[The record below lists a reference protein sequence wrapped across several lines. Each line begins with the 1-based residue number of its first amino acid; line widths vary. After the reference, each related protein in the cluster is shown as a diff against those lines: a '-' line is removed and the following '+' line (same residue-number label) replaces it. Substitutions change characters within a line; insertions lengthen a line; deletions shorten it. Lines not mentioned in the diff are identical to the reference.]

1 MSKKGLDQERVPL
14 SIPFLNF
21 IEARSL
27 LGDMEVRPKHAVPP
41 SETKSRM
48 CKMMWCEGWWGPQVI
63 KDFRDVIMGQGELPG
78 GCGDQTRSSGRDGIS
93 SGG

>member
-14 SIPFLNF
+14 SIPFLNV

-27 LGDMEVRPKHAVPP
+27 LGDVEVRPKHGVPP

-48 CKMMWCEGWWGPQVI
+48 CKMM
-63 KDFRDVIMGQGELPG
+63 
-78 GCGDQTRSSGRDGIS
+78 
-93 SGG
+93 